1 MTALLASRLGSNEQ
15 VFAFVL
21 LSIELFA
28 MLPLLRQR
36 ARAHSVRAHLWMCGA
51 LIAGAALLLGSRCA
65 AGRSGARATAAAY
78 ALAVLFVTLGC
89 PVWLLL
95 IENRKHTI
103 NGPWDIAHVQDLQ
116 VGAEEDTG

>member
-1 MTALLASRLGSNEQ
+1 MVRGSLRLAT
-15 VFAFVL
+15 
-21 LSIELFA
+21 
-28 MLPLLRQR
+28 R
-36 ARAHSVRAHLWMCGA
+36 ARTPCR
-51 LIAGAALLLGSRCA
+51 AGAIASCPSRA
-65 AGRSGARATAAAY
+65 PPAAY
-78 ALAVLFVTLGC
+78 TLAVLFVTLGC